1 MSEFKSIYR
10 ETMAQAIPAVLG
22 FLITF
27 SQETISLIFIG
38 SLNSSVQLAAFGMG
52 NIFIN
57 MFAYSVYF
65 GMNGAIDTLV
75 SQARGAGDMKLCGQ
89 YLQRGRIVNTVIYV
103 PLLCI
108 FLSSGPILSSSGQ
121 SLDVSK
127 LAS

>member
-1 MSEFKSIYR
+1 MSGELKSINVD
-10 ETMAQAIPAVLG
+10 TMSQAMPAVLG

-27 SQETISLIFIG
+27 SQETISLMFIG

-75 SQARGAGDMKLCGQ
+75 SQARGAGDMALCGQ
-89 YLQRGRIVNTVIYV
+89 YLQRARIINAIIYI
-103 PLLCI
+103 PLLFI
-108 FLSSGPILSSSGQ
+108 FLSSGIILQSSG
-121 SLDVSK
+121 
-127 LAS
+127 